1 MEQVRHSGGKDRCQE
16 FLMIRQT
23 GNDAAGVI
31 VVDQE
36 EGEDWRKEE
45 DALVKASDQNERL
58 GCLPS
63 HTAYWFR
70 WHGFDNDMGV
80 YGQD

>member
-1 MEQVRHSGGKDRCQE
+1 MERTWNKSGTLGERNRCQE

-36 EGEDWRKEE
+36 EGEDWRMEE
-45 DALVKASDQNERL
+45 DALVKLSD
-58 GCLPS
+58 
-63 HTAYWFR
+63 
-70 WHGFDNDMGV
+70 
-80 YGQD
+80 

>member
-1 MEQVRHSGGKDRCQE
+1 
-16 FLMIRQT
+16 MIRQT

-36 EGEDWRKEE
+36 EGEDWRMEE
-45 DALVKASDQNERL
+45 DALVKASDQTERL

-63 HTAYWFR
+63 HAA
-70 WHGFDNDMGV
+70 
-80 YGQD
+80 

>member
-1 MEQVRHSGGKDRCQE
+1 LEQVRHSGGKDRCQE

-36 EGEDWRKEE
+36 EGEDWRMEE
-45 DALVKASDQNERL
+45 DALVKASDQTEGL
-58 GCLPS
+58 GCLRS
-63 HTAYWFR
+63 HIADWFG
-70 WHGFDNDMGV
+70 WHGFHNDMGV